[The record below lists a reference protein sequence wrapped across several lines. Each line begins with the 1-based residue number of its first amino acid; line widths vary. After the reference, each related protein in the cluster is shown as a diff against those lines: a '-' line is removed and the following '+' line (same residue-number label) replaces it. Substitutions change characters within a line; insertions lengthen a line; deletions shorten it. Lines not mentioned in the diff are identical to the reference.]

1 MKNIMTYKGY
11 STGVEIDAD
20 DGILIGRV
28 LEINDI
34 ITFHGETVKEL
45 EAAFHEAV
53 DGYLAA
59 CEKLDQAAEK
69 PASGRIMLRVN
80 PAIHAAALKAAGRS
94 GQSLNKWAAKV
105 LEEAAHH
112 AM

>member
-1 MKNIMTYKGY
+1 MTYKGY
-11 STGVEIDAD
+11 STGVEIDTD

-28 LEINDI
+28 LDIDDI

-80 PAIHAAALKAAGRS
+80 PEIHAAALKAAGRS
-94 GQSLNKWAAKV
+94 GQSLNKWAANV
-105 LEEAAHH
+105 LKSAAHNVI
-112 AM
+112 